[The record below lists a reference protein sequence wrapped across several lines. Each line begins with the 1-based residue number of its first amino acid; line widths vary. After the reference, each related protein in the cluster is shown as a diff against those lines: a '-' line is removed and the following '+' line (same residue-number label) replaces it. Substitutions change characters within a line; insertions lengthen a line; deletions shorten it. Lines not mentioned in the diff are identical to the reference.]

1 MAERDPIL
9 NQPPETVPLS
19 TREPDA
25 RATAPVVVVEQ
36 QAAPPQPVPVI
47 PVAPPQRE
55 PASVEEDVV
64 ILISHSPLVYWWP
77 VWLSGYVMA
86 ALTYF
91 ADDRQALQN
100 TDILIYPHGYLGVIF
115 LLILF
120 TVIVISN
127 VHVRGYASGMVV
139 MTMITTAVILAYF
152 DLWKPVLSW
161 FGKLNVF
168 LNLGAYFWFST
179 LLFILWFVT
188 VFIIDRFNY
197 MRVTPGQMTSN
208 AILGAASRSYDTEN
222 MVFEK
227 HRDDLFRH
235 WILGFGSGDLKIT
248 THGAHSSE
256 ISLRNVLFIG
266 SKVNKVQRLIASEP
280 DAPTHLA

>member
-19 TREPDA
+19 TAVPQA
-25 RATAPVVVVEQ
+25 HATAPVVVVEQ
-36 QAAPPQPVPVI
+36 QAPRQQPVQPM
-47 PVAPPQRE
+47 PVAPPKAATTE
-55 PASVEEDVV
+55 NDVV

-91 ADDRQALQN
+91 ANDRQALEN

-127 VHVRGYASGMVV
+127 VHIRGYASGMVI
-139 MTMITTAVILAYF
+139 MTMITGAVILAYF
-152 DLWKPVLSW
+152 DLWQPVLKW
-161 FGKLNVF
+161 LGKLNVF

-197 MRVTPGQMTSN
+197 MRVTPGQITSE
-208 AILGAASRSYDTEN
+208 AVLGAASRSYDTEN

-248 THGAHSSE
+248 THGAQNSE

-266 SKVNKVQRLIASEP
+266 PKVNKVQRLIASEP
-280 DAPTHLA
+280 DAPTNLA